1 MFHRFGSL
9 STRLTNWADTSA
21 KVSNP
26 PPWYFGKIDDVKQST
41 EDLDNEE
48 TGGKTRRRF
57 LLRFY
62 RVWNVEQCE
71 LPQAVIE
78 KLPKIETHEHN
89 PIEAAERIIA
99 TMPQPAR
106 DSARRLQGILQ

>member
-1 MFHRFGSL
+1 M
-9 STRLTNWADTSA
+9 
-21 KVSNP
+21 SNP